1 MMIAYAKVVNYRIEN
16 KMMTQD
22 KVNKLEEKG
31 FNWFEIAELLDISY
45 EEVRELAEES
55 EK

>member
-1 MMIAYAKVVNYRIEN
+1 
-16 KMMTQD
+16 MMTQD

-45 EEVRELAEES
+45 EEVREILEGD
-55 EK
+55 KK